1 MSKPAVW
8 PGAAG
13 HRVLSSIGMVI
24 GLALLLTACVLRAAP
39 AYDPSIVAGLAQ
51 ANTEASQLFA
61 AVSEGTTARTF
72 PDRRK
77 RYEDVIGRFEGL
89 RVEMLSR
96 PVPRPPIVSGAA
108 GRASAAVG
116 GDIANPTPSYLENIL
131 TTLTRMRDVDRARGL
146 SADNVEL
153 YKKSFVEHI
162 TEAFHVEKALERR

>member
-1 MSKPAVW
+1 MGPQDR
-8 PGAAG
+8 GAEGVELPLRQRLRACCG
-13 HRVLSSIGMVI
+13 SVR
-24 GLALLLTACVLRAAP
+24 LLTSPAALP
-39 AYDPSIVAGLAQ
+39 QPHAG
-51 ANTEASQLFA
+51 
-61 AVSEGTTARTF
+61 
-72 PDRRK
+72 
-77 RYEDVIGRFEGL
+77 
-89 RVEMLSR
+89 
-96 PVPRPPIVSGAA
+96 PRSAVSGAA